1 MHAGTPHIQRL
12 IIVGVASTY
21 RLMAVILYGRG
32 AHGVWSLS
40 VVRRLE
46 VVRISEMNY
55 LYRVY
60 ATYVGVWQVFCLFYV
75 GFSLL

>member
-1 MHAGTPHIQRL
+1 M
-12 IIVGVASTY
+12 GVASTY
-21 RLMAVILYGRG
+21 PLMAVILYGRG

-46 VVRISEMNY
+46 VENY
-55 LYRVY
+55 VYTVY

-75 GFSLL
+75 GFSFL